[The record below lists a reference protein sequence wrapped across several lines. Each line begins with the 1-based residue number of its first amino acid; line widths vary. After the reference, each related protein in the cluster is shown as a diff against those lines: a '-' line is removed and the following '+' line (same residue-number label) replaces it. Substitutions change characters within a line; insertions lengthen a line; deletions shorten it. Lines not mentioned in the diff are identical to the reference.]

1 MLEFGLIIMSYFVYI
16 LECSDGTFY
25 TGYTTDLKRRL
36 GEHNS
41 SDLGAKYTRGRRP
54 VILKYSKDFETLSE
68 TLKYEN
74 YLKTLSREEK
84 KTLVYKS

>member
-1 MLEFGLIIMSYFVYI
+1 MSYFVYI